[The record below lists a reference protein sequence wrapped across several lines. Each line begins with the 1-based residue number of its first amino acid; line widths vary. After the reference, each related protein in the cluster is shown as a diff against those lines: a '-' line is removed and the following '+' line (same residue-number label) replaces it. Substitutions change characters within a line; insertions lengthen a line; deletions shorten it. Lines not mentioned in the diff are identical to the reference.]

1 VGELQLRP
9 SGDGEEKILYPSH
22 EMNFITQTVRDHFPS
37 STITP
42 YEQ

>member
-9 SGDGEEKILYPSH
+9 SGGGEEKIPYPSH
-22 EMNFITQTVRDHFPS
+22 EMNFITQTAADHFTS

-42 YEQ
+42 YE